1 MFKWVPISSGVNSAV
16 NYHPVLKI
24 KLTTLLRLI
33 VAFSFIAW
41 EAHGF
46 LKLLVQNV
54 GKLKLLHIKVPC
66 VVRMIFNF
74 LSLLPDF

>member
-1 MFKWVPISSGVNSAV
+1 MFKWVPIIISSGVNFAV
-16 NYHPVLKI
+16 NYHPVPKM
-24 KLTTLLRLI
+24 KLRLI
-33 VAFSFIAW
+33 VTFSFIAW

-74 LSLLPDF
+74 LLPDF